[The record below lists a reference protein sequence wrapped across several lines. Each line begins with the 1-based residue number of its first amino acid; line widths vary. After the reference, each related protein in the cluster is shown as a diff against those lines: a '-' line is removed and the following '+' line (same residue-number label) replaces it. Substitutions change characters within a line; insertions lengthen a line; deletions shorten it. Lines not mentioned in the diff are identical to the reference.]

1 MQLLLLLLLC
11 VVCGQFAS
19 YCTCTD
25 RCAFTTTHTVL
36 PTAHTNRGIKNFAL
50 KALSKQAVIDR
61 GQLSHVKD
69 ERLLLQ
75 ALDHPFILKLYG
87 TFQDKNSIFFLTE
100 VSGLTVQDISIHRH

>member
-1 MQLLLLLLLC
+1 VISLLAAALVLI
-11 VVCGQFAS
+11 A
-19 YCTCTD
+19 Y
-25 RCAFTTTHTVL
+25 TTTHTVL
-36 PTAHTNRGIKNFAL
+36 PTAHINRGIKNFAL

-100 VSGLTVQDISIHRH
+100 VSA

>member
-1 MQLLLLLLLC
+1 MQPPLLLL
-11 VVCGQFAS
+11 VRAVCDHFAN
-19 YCTCTD
+19 YYTCTD
-25 RCAFTTTHTVL
+25 HCIHTHTL
-36 PTAHTNRGIKNFAL
+36 YCTTAYNYRGIKSFAL

-100 VSGLTVQDISIHRH
+100 VSA